1 VSGDTTPRRFGVPE
15 ITDEYMA
22 EQLGRSRVYS
32 LVLLRPGEAYTMD
45 GRDELVWEHGRRN
58 FELRAE
64 GVLSIVGPVPEEG
77 DLCGV
82 GIFATSADE
91 ARRLMADDPAVQA
104 GIFAVE
110 VHGFRSFP
118 GDALA

>member
-1 VSGDTTPRRFGVPE
+1 
-15 ITDEYMA
+15 
-22 EQLGRSRVYS
+22 L
-32 LVLLRPGEAYTMD
+32 
-45 GRDELVWEHGRRN
+45 
-58 FELRAE
+58 
-64 GVLSIVGPVPEEG
+64 LSIVGPVPEEG

-104 GIFAVE
+104 GIFTVE